1 MHVPDHFL
9 DPQTSIATA
18 AVALTAVVVATRH
31 ARRELPDDDRVP
43 MAGLV
48 ATFVFAAQMLNFA
61 VGDGTSGHLMGGV
74 LAAVLVGPATAV
86 LCLTAVLA
94 VQALFF
100 ADGGVT
106 ALGTNV
112 TLMAVVGVLVGW
124 AVFRVAMRLAPR
136 RPVAV
141 PLAAALAALVS
152 VPATA
157 LAFTGLYAVGGTAAV
172 DLGAVAGSML
182 GWHSL
187 IGVGEAAIT
196 LAAVAAV
203 MWTRPDLVFGARPYV
218 RTRAV
223 AR

>member
-9 DPQTSIATA
+9 DPQTSIASA
-18 AVALTAVVVATRH
+18 AVALTAVVVATWH

-86 LCLTAVLA
+86 LCLTAVLV
-94 VQALFF
+94 VQAVFF

-106 ALGTNV
+106 ALGANV

-124 AVFRVAMRLAPR
+124 AVFRAATRLAPP
-136 RPVAV
+136 RPAAV
-141 PLAAALAALVS
+141 PLSAALAALVS

-157 LAFTGLYAVGGTAAV
+157 LVFTGLFAAGGTAAV
-172 DLGAVAGSML
+172 DLGAVAGAMV
-182 GWHSL
+182 GWHAL

-196 LAAVAAV
+196 LAAVTAV
-203 MWTRPDLVFGARPYV
+203 MWARPDLVFGARRYLRA
-218 RTRAV
+218 RTVSA
-223 AR
+223 